1 MIAPLLTCLLLLQ
14 VPRDGALPQPM
25 TGTAVISGVVTTGEP
40 ASPVPLRRAIVTLTG
55 TGIIGPRKVA
65 TDDQGRFAIDG
76 LAAGRFT
83 LTAEKAGYLTT
94 YVGSR
99 RPGRPP
105 STPLALTDGQ
115 RMTDV
120 PIHVVPGAAIEGTLR
135 DEQGRP
141 IAAAQVSAWSPVV
154 VDGQTQFVAATSRAS
169 RVLTDDRGHFR
180 IWGLL
185 PGTYVVEATGGS
197 GTLSGAEYLT
207 DDGAAVRTVTRALV
221 YAPGVS
227 RALDATPI
235 TLAPGEE
242 RAGVDIVNPLAP
254 SSKLTLIV
262 SSDAGEP
269 LQNVFIGIA
278 SLATR
283 RVSFS
288 PGSVRP
294 DAEGRFTLP
303 GLSPG
308 RYLFYGRSTPKSPD
322 EPALWLRTEV
332 EVGTAD
338 AEAALTLKRGQ
349 KVSGKLTADGAPP
362 EWAAANLLL
371 SPLAD
376 ISGTGINMTPTHPA
390 ADGSFDIEH
399 VAPGRYMLTAALGGD
414 WKLSSAMLDGKDTLD
429 YAIEVS
435 EGRNTSGIAA
445 RVSKDLTSISG
456 LVTDALGRP
465 SPEFSVVVFAAD
477 AELRRTSPRRTSG
490 LVKIASD
497 GRFKVEGLP
506 PGDYLLAVIVDAD
519 PQQLQDRAFLEQIAA
534 GAIQI
539 RLAEGQKVV
548 QDLKIGG

>member
-1 MIAPLLTCLLLLQ
+1 MIAHLLACMLLLQ
-14 VPRDGALPQPM
+14 VPRDAVLPPSAV
-25 TGTAVISGVVTTGEP
+25 GSGVISGVVTTGET
-40 ASPVPLRRAIVTLTG
+40 ARPVPLRRAIVSLTG

-76 LAAGRFT
+76 LPAGRFT

-105 STPLALTDGQ
+105 STPLVLTDGQ
-115 RMTDV
+115 RMTDLS
-120 PIHVVPGAAIEGTLR
+120 IHVVPGAAIEGTLR

-141 IAAAQVSAWSPVV
+141 IAAAQVSAWSQVV
-154 VDGQTQFVAATSRAS
+154 VDGQTQFVAATGRAS
-169 RVLTDDRGHFR
+169 RVLTDDRGSFR

-185 PGTYVVEATGGS
+185 PGTYVVEATGSS

-207 DDGAAVRTVTRALV
+207 DDGASVRTVTRAVV

-227 RALDATPI
+227 RAQDATPI

-242 RAGVDIVNPLAP
+242 RAGVDIVNPLSA
-254 SSKLTLIV
+254 SSRLTLIV
-262 SSDAGEP
+262 TSDTGRP
-269 LQNVFIGIA
+269 LPNVSIGIA

-288 PGSVRP
+288 PGIVRP

-303 GLSPG
+303 GLSQG
-308 RYLFYGRSTPKSPD
+308 RYLFYGRSTPASPD
-322 EPALWLRTEV
+322 EPALWLRTEI

-338 AEAALTLKRGQ
+338 AEASLTLKHGQ
-349 KVSGKLTADGAPP
+349 SVSGRIAADVELSAL
-362 EWAAANLLL
+362 ASVTVAL
-371 SPLAD
+371 SPIVD
-376 ISGTGINMTPTHPA
+376 ISGTGISVNPVRPA
-390 ADGSFDIEH
+390 ADGSFEFAN
-399 VAPGRYMLTAALGGD
+399 VAPGRYMLTTGLPGS
-414 WKLSSAMLDGKDTLD
+414 WKLSSAILEGKDTLD
-429 YAIEVS
+429 DAIEVA
-435 EGRNTSGIAA
+435 EGVDVRGLAVRI
-445 RVSKDLTSISG
+445 SKDLTSISG

-465 SPEFSVVVFAAD
+465 SPEFSVVVFPAD
-477 AELRRTSPRRTSG
+477 AELRRAAPRRTSG
-490 LVKIASD
+490 LVKIATD
-497 GRFKVEGLP
+497 GRFRVEGLP

-519 PQQLQDRAFLEQIAA
+519 PQQLNDRAFLEQVAA

-539 RLAEGQKVV
+539 RLAEGQKLV